1 MVKIDHNILRIFSPL
16 ARLFSIAVT
25 LLHDGCLS
33 PVTNT
38 SPKLPF
44 AWEAQCESLSYN
56 EDSVYVSG
64 SEGSTGVPSPTF

>member
-1 MVKIDHNILRIFSPL
+1 MVKIDHNILHIFHPL
-16 ARLFSIAVT
+16 SRRFPIAVA

-33 PVTNT
+33 PVTST

-44 AWEAQCESLSYN
+44 AREAQCESLSYN
-56 EDSVYVSG
+56 EGSVYVSG